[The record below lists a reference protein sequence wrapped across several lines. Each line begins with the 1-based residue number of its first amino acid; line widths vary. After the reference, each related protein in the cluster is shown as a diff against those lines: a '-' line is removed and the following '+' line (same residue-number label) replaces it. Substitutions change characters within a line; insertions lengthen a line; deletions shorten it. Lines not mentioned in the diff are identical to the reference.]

1 MKMNYIINTARFLNR
16 FGKAW
21 LIKRAGEKHELVGG
35 KATKITPRPRNGF
48 RFSHTRFF
56 EPASETTSAS
66 QNDWLIVRPLRGL
79 VDDILLVFCAE
90 SAHEIDDKAYHQ
102 N

>member
-35 KATKITPRPRNGF
+35 SDKDYTAAKEWISLF
-48 RFSHTRFF
+48 AHEIF
-56 EPASETTSAS
+56 EPTSETTSAS